1 MKVELKLILIEKD
14 KNTAK
19 NIVENHHSYVPTF
32 KSVGRRLDW
41 LIFVDNEVKG
51 MIGVGSSTY
60 PPCKDVFKK
69 NLILT
74 RRNIKKF
81 LTTLP
86 IIGDSA

>member
-1 MKVELKLILIEKD
+1 MTEKD

-60 PPCKDVFKK
+60 PPCKDVLKK

>member
-1 MKVELKLILIEKD
+1 MKVELKLILTEKD

-19 NIVENHHSYVPTF
+19 NIVENQHSYVPTF

-60 PPCKDVFKK
+60 PPCKDVLKK
-69 NLILT
+69 L
-74 RRNIKKF
+74 NINKEEYKKF